1 MGGDYKVVFGRR
13 SRCDLKEIVTYIR
26 RASGAPT
33 VAERVGMDLVS
44 KALTLSTFPERGRVV
59 PELAIPNVRE
69 IIFKSYRV
77 VYRVLPGQVQILRFW
92 HAARGTP
99 EINVDEFST

>member
-1 MGGDYKVVFGRR
+1 
-13 SRCDLKEIVTYIR
+13 LKEIVTYIR